1 MKQNLN
7 KMSAPS
13 AKLVRLGDGA
23 YITVVMNGES
33 LTLRKSESEANF
45 TVAIEALKTENWDA
59 LYQAMRPVKA
69 YVAKVQGVEVR
80 DNAVYWNGSIM
91 HNVLSD
97 RILEFALQGLDH
109 KPLCMFLNK
118 LMANSSSRAVEEL
131 YKFLEH
137 KHLPITENGNFL
149 AYKGVRNDWY
159 SITAGATK
167 LTKGNVDSAGRIYNG
182 IGEEIECLRNA
193 VDDDKDRGC
202 SYGLHAGSVEYAVNF
217 ARSGRVVIVEINPKD
232 VVSIPIDCSYQKLRT
247 CAYKVVGNYEAP
259 LTDSLSESGWITDED
274 EDYYDDHDAHDNG
287 HGYDCCDDYDCSCGD
302 HDLCDCNVDLI
313 NRDDW
318 DAMAEVDIAF
328 DCPKSTWISY
338 VEWYDNDELHIT
350 KTDGTTLVYEEVP
363 REIAEDFANFVD
375 SNGSA
380 GVFYNRKIK
389 NQYSSYEK

>member
-1 MKQNLN
+1 MNANQN

-23 YITVVMNGES
+23 YITVVMNNES
-33 LTLRKSESEANF
+33 LTLRKSESETNF
-45 TVAIEALKTENWDA
+45 NLALEALKAEDWDA

-69 YVAKVQGVEVR
+69 YVAKVQGVEIK

-118 LMANSSSRAVEEL
+118 LMANPSSRAVEEL

-149 AYKGVRNDWY
+149 AYKGVQKNWY

-167 LTKGNVDSAGRIYNG
+167 LTKGKVDSDGRIYNG
-182 IGEEIECLRNA
+182 VGEEIECLRNA

-202 SYGLHAGSVEYAVNF
+202 SYGLHAGSVEYAVSF
-217 ARSGRVVIVEINPKD
+217 GRSGQAVIVEINPKD
-232 VVSIPIDCSYQKLRT
+232 VVSIPTDCSYQKLRT
-247 CAYKVVGNYEAP
+247 CAYKVVGTYDAP
-259 LTDSLSESGWITDED
+259 LSAPIYDSGWVTDED
-274 EDYYDDHDAHDNG
+274 DDYYDDHDAHDNG
-287 HGYDCCDDYDCSCGD
+287 HGCDCCDDFYEDLDDHGCDGCCDCCDCS
-302 HDLCDCNVDLI
+302 NI
-313 NRDDW
+313 ER
-318 DAMAEVDIAF
+318 EIAF
-328 DCPKSTWISY
+328 DCPNSSWISY